1 MPKSPDF
8 TDRVTGML
16 VGAAI
21 GDALGAPYEFKAG
34 GTFKVAREY
43 RRGVFGTGP
52 GEPTDDSTLVRL
64 HAEAWVETK
73 GQVNSL
79 GGDNAFRKAYVE
91 KLIKWRNSGPP
102 DIGGQTSSAISNWTG
117 GSGPCETKGSG
128 NGSLMAV
135 APIAAVFKTKAL
147 AQKAA
152 AEFANITHCNGEAR
166 WANQRIIGVEWDLL
180 HGEPPHPYVSELPE
194 WVQRDG
200 GHMGFSLVGAD
211 YALESLEMISGH
223 KPGWFKRHDTG
234 MRQTFD
240 WLIEQGGD
248 TDTNAAI
255 AGAVLG
261 AYVGFDRMNGDPQV
275 FPLVANLHG
284 LTEWIELAR
293 KLAELGQS

>member
-1 MPKSPDF
+1 MSPKQPDSGF
-8 TDRVTGML
+8 GDRVTGML
-16 VGAAI
+16 LGAAI
-21 GDALGAPYEFKAG
+21 GDALGAPYEFKAK
-34 GTFKVAREY
+34 GTFTVAREY

-64 HAEAWVETK
+64 HAEAWVETA
-73 GQVNSL
+73 GQPRRSFDL
-79 GGDNAFRKAYVE
+79 FEKIYVA
-91 KLIKWRNSGPP
+91 KLIAWRNSGPP
-102 DIGGQTSSAISNWTG
+102 DIGGQTSSAISAWT
-117 GSGPCETKGSG
+117 SLCRPTETSGSG

-135 APIAAVFKTKAL
+135 APIAAVYRTKAS

-152 AEFANITHCNGEAR
+152 ADFADLTHHNGEAR
-166 WANQRIIGVEWDLL
+166 WANQRIVGVEWDLL

-211 YALESLEMISGH
+211 YALEALEMISGH
-223 KPGWFKRHDTG
+223 KPGWFHRSDTG
-234 MRQTFD
+234 MRQTLD

-261 AYVGFDRMNGDPQV
+261 AHVGFKRMFADDQM
-275 FPLVANLHG
+275 FPL
-284 LTEWIELAR
+284 ID
-293 KLAELGQS
+293 KLAGCKDWMNLAASLAEVGK